1 MAMADLSLRHLWL
14 VLAREY
20 RVRVRARAFIVSTVA
35 TPLMFALFLFLPA
48 IIGAVSSGPAAPHRL
63 LHMVIV
69 CGDPSL
75 ADLIGEQLALNPH
88 PSHQIDVDS
97 DLSASHRA
105 LLNQQLDSSE
115 IVAYAWL
122 DRDAVASGR
131 VDYYTRPWGETTRA
145 VYVRHI
151 VSMALL
157 GERLLQQGISP
168 AEVRRLIAPVN
179 MPMHSRGP
187 KPPDLEF
194 EMIDSGAFVLAYVLF
209 FSFISYGAML
219 MQSVV
224 EEKLSHITELLLVS
238 TRPEELMAGKIL
250 GVGCVGLT
258 QIAIWLVLGAGLAM
272 LVPDAWR
279 ALDSMHMSIVL
290 LIYFVLFYLLGYLLF
305 SVLYAVAGVSTD
317 GIHRSSQWAMLVMLP
332 VVSSLALLPMVSAAP
347 DSTTAMVVSMIPYFA
362 PILMYARIAAGSV
375 PAWQIILS
383 IAIMAATVGVT
394 TVLCARIYRVGI
406 LMYGKRPSLREVA
419 QWLRYA

>member
-122 DRDAVASGR
+122 DRDASPVDRSTTTHGR
-131 VDYYTRPWGETTRA
+131 G
-145 VYVRHI
+145 
-151 VSMALL
+151 
-157 GERLLQQGISP
+157 
-168 AEVRRLIAPVN
+168 VRRPALYTSATS
-179 MPMHSRGP
+179 SRWLCLGSGCCNR
-187 KPPDLEF
+187 EF
-194 EMIDSGAFVLAYVLF
+194 LPQKF
-209 FSFISYGAML
+209 
-219 MQSVV
+219 
-224 EEKLSHITELLLVS
+224 
-238 TRPEELMAGKIL
+238 AG
-250 GVGCVGLT
+250 
-258 QIAIWLVLGAGLAM
+258 
-272 LVPDAWR
+272 
-279 ALDSMHMSIVL
+279 
-290 LIYFVLFYLLGYLLF
+290 
-305 SVLYAVAGVSTD
+305 
-317 GIHRSSQWAMLVMLP
+317 
-332 VVSSLALLPMVSAAP
+332 
-347 DSTTAMVVSMIPYFA
+347 
-362 PILMYARIAAGSV
+362 
-375 PAWQIILS
+375 
-383 IAIMAATVGVT
+383 
-394 TVLCARIYRVGI
+394 
-406 LMYGKRPSLREVA
+406 
-419 QWLRYA
+419 